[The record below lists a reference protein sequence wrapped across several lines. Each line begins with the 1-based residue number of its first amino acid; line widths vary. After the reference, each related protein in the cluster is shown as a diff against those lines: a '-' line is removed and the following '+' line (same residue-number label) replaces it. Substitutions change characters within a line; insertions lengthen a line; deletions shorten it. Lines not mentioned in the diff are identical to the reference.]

1 MYRIPSSFFGM
12 LIALLAG
19 CSNPQSAADAHDE
32 VAATEKRADVA
43 EEAGETIAS
52 LSPGQIKA
60 VGITLGPLENKNL
73 TATIK
78 TNGELRVPNN
88 KKANATS
95 LYGGV
100 IKTLHVQLGD
110 YVKQGQVIATIANP
124 QFIQLQEEYLSIHSR
139 ILLAQQE
146 AKRQQELNEGNA
158 GALKNLQSANAEL
171 NVLLA
176 RKASLQKQILLM
188 GINPASVTAA
198 NLKSALTVT
207 SPISGTVSNEFA
219 KIGSYVDVSSPVV
232 EIVDNSLLHLDLHV
246 FEKDLAQVKIGQ
258 AVSFTLTNNPQQMY
272 SATVYNIGA
281 SFENESKTIAV
292 HAKVSGNRAG
302 LIDGMNVTALVSIGT
317 QNMPAVPNDAIVAAD
332 GKFYIFVET
341 QEAPHAH
348 EESNKEHGHDEEQ
361 KTGKEKLLHFEK
373 IEIVKSVSEMGYTA
387 ITPVKP
393 IAANSRIVT
402 RGAFFINAKLANTGG
417 HQH

>member
-1 MYRIPSSFFGM
+1 MYRIPSYFLGM
-12 LIALLAG
+12 FIALLAG
-19 CSNPQSAADAHDE
+19 CSNPQTAADAHDE
-32 VAATEKRADVA
+32 AAATKEPTASK

-60 VGITLGPLENKNL
+60 VGITLGSLENKNL

-246 FEKDLAQVKIGQ
+246 FEKDLAQIKIGQ

-272 SATVYNIGA
+272 SAMVYNIGA

-348 EESNKEHGHDEEQ
+348 EENSKEHNHDEAQ
-361 KTGKEKLLHFEK
+361 KTGEEKLLHFEK
-373 IEIVKSVSEMGYTA
+373 IEVVKSVSEMGYTA